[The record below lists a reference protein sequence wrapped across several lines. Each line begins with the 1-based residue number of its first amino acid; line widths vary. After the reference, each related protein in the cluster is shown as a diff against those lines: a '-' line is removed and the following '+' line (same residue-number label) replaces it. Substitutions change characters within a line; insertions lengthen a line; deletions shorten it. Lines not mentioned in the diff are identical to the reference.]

1 MNWIDDALHDFGRGM
16 GIAGL
21 KFDRDAV
28 VGLTFERR
36 GALFFERA
44 DAAVL
49 VYLARR
55 TPGHDSG
62 PLERALCCTHY
73 GEGHPLPIQ
82 AGLLGEDTLV
92 LLARLE
98 DRAFSLPALE
108 KAVALLTELHDRVAS
123 L

>member
-1 MNWIDDALHDFGRGM
+1 MNWIDDALREFGRGM

-21 KFDRDAV
+21 TLDRDTVA
-28 VGLTFERR
+28 GLTFERR

-55 TPGHDSG
+55 TPAHDSV
-62 PLERALCCTHY
+62 PLERALRHAHY

-92 LLARLE
+92 LLARVE
-98 DRAFSLPALE
+98 ERAFSLPALE
-108 KAVALLTELHDRVAS
+108 KAVALLTELHDRIANP
-123 L
+123 